1 MVHDI
6 LNLIFSFLTLLL
18 PSFLVLLYLLVYV
31 ITFSIKM
38 SHFFCYVLFVLFK
51 K

>member
-6 LNLIFSFLTLLL
+6 LDLIFSLLTLPL

-38 SHFFCYVLFVLFK
+38 SIFFCYVLFVLFK